1 MGWPG
6 PDRRRTVGRT
16 DGTRSGS
23 QLSFA
28 RQVPGPTLTQAVPS
42 TGVIMSLAE
51 RFFLTR
57 AEAVARKA
65 AHQRRRAL
73 ERELADYNTPAQRLD
88 LEATLDRFPD
98 GVTHELREILSRQ
111 QLTQ

>member
-1 MGWPG
+1 
-6 PDRRRTVGRT
+6 
-16 DGTRSGS
+16 
-23 QLSFA
+23 
-28 RQVPGPTLTQAVPS
+28 
-42 TGVIMSLAE
+42 MSLAE

-111 QLTQ
+111 QLTQSPPRFPAIGR